1 MRGAPNGA
9 LNPLATPVTPCL
21 PPHDSSME
29 APSSWSRRES
39 HRAKKRL
46 VTHLL
51 LLPPRSICF
60 PLLALSRKIALFSA
74 DFFMS
79 LTIPSLSSPF
89 PHLCPLPPGVAPRV
103 VLRHFYA
110 LRVRGGRSGRGAH
123 VEARP
128 HRECLAHGVHRV
140 RLRCGAEDGGLL
152 RGADKAATSNP

>member
-1 MRGAPNGA
+1 
-9 LNPLATPVTPCL
+9 
-21 PPHDSSME
+21 ME

-39 HRAKKRL
+39 HRVKKRL

-79 LTIPSLSSPF
+79 LTIP
-89 PHLCPLPPGVAPRV
+89 CV
-103 VLRHFYA
+103 VLRHFHA
-110 LRVRGGRSGRGAH
+110 PRVRGGRSGRGAH
-123 VEARP
+123 VEGRP